1 MTRRQHGI
9 RPAAWRRRLLLA
21 GWVFCAVA
29 IVARA
34 AQIQVIQA
42 DRWADRAADQQRGTM
57 ELPAPR
63 GGIFDRWGTPLAVTR
78 ERVRV
83 SIAGNEV
90 RDPEALAERLVD
102 VLGIS
107 RRSAVRFASA
117 EGWREIDLFSPSVR
131 EELKGTRGVYLQP
144 VFERYRPHRDLARGI
159 VGVEIDEEGRGGVE
173 QAFDGVLR
181 GEAGSQIVARDYL
194 GQPIPGDEVVVQQPR
209 SGGEVVTTIDTNLQE
224 IAQAALLEAIEE
236 HEALGGDVLITNPY
250 TGEILALFSTQNGH
264 TGALSA
270 VNTSFEP
277 GSTIK
282 PFIAAGLLDNDLATM
297 RDSVDV
303 GNGRWEIEGRTLT
316 DTHTEGWL
324 SLRVALRE
332 SSNVGMAMLA
342 QRMEPGVQY
351 ETLRDF
357 GFGALTG
364 VGLPG
369 EISGTLRRPEAW
381 SRQSGASLAIGYEL
395 AVTPL
400 QMAMA
405 YGALANGGVLMQP
418 QLIKEVRAADGSVLE
433 RFEPLPIRRVVDES
447 VAQEIG
453 SALED
458 VVSEGTGSLA
468 QLGSIRVAGKSGTA
482 RFSSNGR
489 YVPGEY
495 SSSFV
500 GYFPADD
507 PQLVVFVKLDRPQ
520 SGDYYGGAVAAPVTR
535 ATMEAALAAA
545 PPSIDL
551 TGIAEEPRPTGFRWP
566 VFSASAGHDIALP
579 PVPEAWTEADRPDD
593 GADGRIAVPDLTGRP
608 AREAIRN
615 LHRFGFRVSHVGS
628 GEVERTIPAAGTRV
642 LPGDTIRLRFRGE
655 AHE

>member
-1 MTRRQHGI
+1 MTRRQHGT
-9 RPAAWRRRLLLA
+9 RPAAWRRRLLLT
-21 GWVFCAVA
+21 GWVVCAGA
-29 IVARA
+29 ILARA
-34 AQIQVIQA
+34 TQIQVFQA
-42 DRWADRAADQQRGTM
+42 DRWAVKATDQQRGTVQ
-57 ELPAPR
+57 LPAPR
-63 GGIFDRWGTPLAVTR
+63 GGIYDRWGTPLAVTR

-83 SIAGNEV
+83 SIAGDQV
-90 RDPEALAERLVD
+90 RDPEALSDHLVD
-102 VLGIS
+102 ALGIT
-107 RRSAVRFASA
+107 RRSAMRFASSGA
-117 EGWREIDLFSPSVR
+117 WREIDLFPVAVR
-131 EELKGTRGVYLQP
+131 EELEGTRGVYLES

-159 VGVEIDEEGRGGVE
+159 VGVEIDEAGRGGVE
-173 QAFDGVLR
+173 QSFDEILR
-181 GEAGSQIVARDYL
+181 GEAGSQIVARDHL
-194 GQPIPGDEVVVQQPR
+194 GRPIPGDEVIVQAPR

-224 IAQAALLEAIEE
+224 IAQGALLDAIEE
-236 HEALGGDVLITNPY
+236 HEALGGDILITNPY

-270 VNTSFEP
+270 VNSSFEP

-282 PFIAAGLLDNDLATM
+282 PFIAAGLIHNDLATM

-303 GNGRWEIEGRTLT
+303 GNGRWEVEGRTLT

-357 GFGALTG
+357 GFGSLTG

-369 EISGTLRRPEAW
+369 EIAGTLRRPDSW
-381 SRQSGASLAIGYEL
+381 SRQSRASLAIGYEL

-418 QLIKEVRAADGSVLE
+418 QLIKEVRASDGSVVE
-433 RFEPLPIRRVVDES
+433 TFEPQPIRRVVGED
-447 VAQEIG
+447 VARSIG
-453 SALED
+453 SALEE
-458 VVSEGTGSLA
+458 VVTEGTGSLA

-482 RFSSNGR
+482 RFSSNGG

-551 TGIAEEPRPTGFRWP
+551 RGVAEEPRRSAFRWP
-566 VFSASAGHDIALP
+566 VFSASDAPDIALP
-579 PVPEAWTEADRPDD
+579 PVPEAWSEGERPQD
-593 GADGRIAVPDLTGRP
+593 GPDGRIAVPDLAGRP

-628 GEVERTIPAAGTRV
+628 GQVERTIPAAGTRV
-642 LPGDTIRLRFRGE
+642 MPGDTIRLRFRGE